1 MKKGD
6 RVFFLRK
13 DSSGN
18 YVPVK
23 AKIAGLS
30 SVVSNLGRVAWVVNA
45 HGELTTISEDKLFL
59 EKEDAEGMVAI
70 HVLAGF

>member
-13 DSSGN
+13 DSSG
-18 YVPVK
+18 YYTPVK
-23 AKIAGLS
+23 AKIASLRS
-30 SVVSNLGRVAWVVNA
+30 TVSASGRVTWVVNA

-59 EKEDAEGMVAI
+59 EKEDAEGMVAL